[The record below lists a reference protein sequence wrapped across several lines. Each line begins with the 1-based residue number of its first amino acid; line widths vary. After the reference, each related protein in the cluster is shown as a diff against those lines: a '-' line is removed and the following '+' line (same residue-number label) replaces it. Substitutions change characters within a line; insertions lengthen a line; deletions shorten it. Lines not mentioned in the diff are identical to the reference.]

1 MNKKTIISIIF
12 AVLFFVGI
20 NYHAQIVSAIG
31 AVLRSGADVPNGS
44 LAMRTSSSTTTPN
57 FLENGTGTTTL
68 TFASDN
74 FKSLTLYMQVMA
86 SSTNVRTPLTI
97 NLQASDDNIQFF
109 DYDPTILEPTYFQ
122 NTKATTSIA
131 FASTTINYTYQ
142 PYNRQSTTTKVVDM
156 RLLPAKYTRI
166 VFTVSSTTPNTADPV
181 FREGMNLWANVVGQI
196 EGGR

>member
-1 MNKKTIISIIF
+1 MNKKIVISLIF
-12 AVLFFVGI
+12 AVLFFVAI
-20 NYHAQIVSAIG
+20 SYRTQIVSAIG
-31 AVLRSGADVPNGS
+31 AVLRSGADVPDGA

-74 FKSLTLYMQVMA
+74 FKSLTLYLQVMA
-86 SSTNVRTPLTI
+86 SSTNTRTPLKI
-97 NLQASDDNIQFF
+97 NVQASDDNIQFF

-122 NTKATTSIA
+122 NTNATTSIA
-131 FASTTINYTYQ
+131 LASTTIAYSYQ

-156 RLLPAKYTRI
+156 RLLPAKYTRL
-166 VFTVSSTTPNTADPV
+166 VFTVSSTTPNTATPV